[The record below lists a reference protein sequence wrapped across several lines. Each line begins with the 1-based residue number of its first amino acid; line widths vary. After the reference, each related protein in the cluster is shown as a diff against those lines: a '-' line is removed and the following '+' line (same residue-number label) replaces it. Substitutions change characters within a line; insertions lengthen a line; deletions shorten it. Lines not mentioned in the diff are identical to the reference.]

1 MMVMKLRK
9 IHSVRSGVLL
19 FIAALLMSPVT
30 AFAQTDT
37 PVLELANVPDF
48 NERYAGNTQVNGQF
62 LSGLAYSG
70 AVTQGA
76 LNDLRLGL
84 LRQSETAPATI
95 CVRVMT
101 DDGRY
106 WAANMY
112 RAAGG
117 FSAPPKVPV
126 PTRYAEQLSMYGSDS
141 LLLLAT
147 LSEDCNDFAGRTY
160 VPAIIGARRDAA
172 GLLAYV
178 NVSQSRVVAS
188 LRIEDQAAAETVKCK
203 KPVGGA
209 RVTYSHICDIPVT
222 ETMRGKALQLVIGV
236 KGLTG
241 KTTEQRYAVH
251 VE

>member
-1 MMVMKLRK
+1 MTVIK
-9 IHSVRSGVLL
+9 LL
-19 FIAALLMSPVT
+19 FTHSALIRLFPLIAALFLIPVT
-30 AFAQTDT
+30 AFAQTDS

-70 AVTQGA
+70 PITQGA
-76 LNDLRLGL
+76 LDDLRLGL
-84 LRQSETAPATI
+84 LRQSEAAPATI

-126 PTRYAEQLSMYGSDS
+126 HTRYAEQLSMYGSDS

-147 LSEDCNDFAGRTY
+147 LSENCNDFAGKTY
-160 VPAIIGARRDAA
+160 VPAIIGAKRDAA

-178 NVSQSRVVAS
+178 NVSQSRVEAR
-188 LRIEDQAAAETVKCK
+188 LQIDDQEAMEKVKCK
-203 KPVGGA
+203 KPIGGA

-222 ETMRGKALQLVIGV
+222 ETMRGKALHLVISV
-236 KGLTG
+236 RGLTG
-241 KTTEQRYAVH
+241 TTTEQRYAVH